1 MCCSANKNGWT
12 NTFALWFCV
21 SQLKNNGWWERSCSR
36 LTCDK
41 RRAGSEIKKAQCGSL
56 NQERWRSWVRSSKE
70 ELEIRGSGV
79 WILVT
84 NANPQPRLWR
94 GRRGVG
100 LLNGRV
106 FFHPLPPP
114 PSPPFVKIWQGKHW
128 LRTWQVDVPFK
139 LSEAIKYF
147 MPFWLHFSMDRQHF
161 HIRKK
166 PEISLSE
173 CFTDNG
179 LTKNQKKTRF
189 GLLRKHLLSHW
200 GSLGKKEPEW
210 DKETKT
216 KVSTTAN
223 QRKRKHPNE
232 PIRGNENI
240 PTSQSKETKIF

>member
-1 MCCSANKNGWT
+1 MTKLGSFLEGRARNPRIWSSNP
-12 NTFALWFCV
+12 
-21 SQLKNNGWWERSCSR
+21 R
-36 LTCDK
+36 DK
-41 RRAGSEIKKAQCGSL
+41 CQPSTASL
-56 NQERWRSWVRSSKE
+56 ARE
-70 ELEIRGSGV
+70 E
-79 WILVT
+79 
-84 NANPQPRLWR
+84 R
-94 GRRGVG
+94 GRLAQRPGI
-100 LLNGRV
+100 LSS
-106 FFHPLPPP
+106 PSPPP
-114 PSPPFVKIWQGKHW
+114 PPPFVKIWQGKHW

-173 CFTDNG
+173 CFIDNG

-240 PTSQSKETKIF
+240 PTSQSKETKIS